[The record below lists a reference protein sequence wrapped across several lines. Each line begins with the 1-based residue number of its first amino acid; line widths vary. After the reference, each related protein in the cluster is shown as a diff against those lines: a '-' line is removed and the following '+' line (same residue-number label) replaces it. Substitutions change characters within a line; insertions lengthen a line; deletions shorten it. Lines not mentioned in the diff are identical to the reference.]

1 MLRIEL
7 ILNVDEL
14 DEEIANV
21 LNHMIED
28 VQCIEEW
35 REIVENY

>member
-14 DEEIANV
+14 TEEIANV

-35 REIVENY
+35 REIVDSL